1 MGVFHKGRP
10 DPHNRVYAE
19 RVTGSKDV
27 RGAPVAAVAENGLVK
42 LVRGRHSGIFLD
54 ELTAFPHGAHDDC
67 LDALSGAHNQLTHH
81 GTGQL
86 TLQVPRGRLP
96 SPLSRLP
103 LDRRHAGTPEELAA
117 FLGATYTGRS
127 ASASGCLEL
136 CR

>member
-1 MGVFHKGRP
+1 VGVFHKGRP

-103 LDRRHAGTPEELAA
+103 STADTPARRRSSPRSSALPTRAAPPLLAA
-117 FLGATYTGRS
+117 A
-127 ASASGCLEL
+127 
-136 CR
+136 